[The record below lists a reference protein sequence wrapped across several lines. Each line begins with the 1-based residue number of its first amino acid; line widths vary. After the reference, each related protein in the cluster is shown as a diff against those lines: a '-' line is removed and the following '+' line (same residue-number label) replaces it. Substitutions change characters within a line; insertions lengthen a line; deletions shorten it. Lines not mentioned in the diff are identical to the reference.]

1 MREQLHNAKEELK
14 RVDHLIYVSLKY
26 TRTVDVLR
34 NVINRL
40 INSHG
45 FIADSLLAKAE
56 EDGIIDE
63 KPTAAKLKADKMLE
77 LYEED
82 PKIVESVK
90 LYLLLRKMVLTEYTK
105 ENEYRRHVTMI
116 TVVDGEKLRIDID
129 QVTEYYK
136 KAKELIEYIEN
147 KYPEHD

>member
-34 NVINRL
+34 NVIDRL
-40 INSHG
+40 INSFS

-56 EDGIIDE
+56 EDGVIDVA
-63 KPTAAKLKADKMLE
+63 PTAPKLKGDKMLE
-77 LYEED
+77 LYEGDTRIIEA
-82 PKIVESVK
+82 SQ
-90 LYLLLRKMVLTEYTK
+90 LYLLLRKFTTAEYTR

-116 TVVDGEKLRIDID
+116 ASVDGQKVRVDID
-129 QVTEYYK
+129 MVTEYYK